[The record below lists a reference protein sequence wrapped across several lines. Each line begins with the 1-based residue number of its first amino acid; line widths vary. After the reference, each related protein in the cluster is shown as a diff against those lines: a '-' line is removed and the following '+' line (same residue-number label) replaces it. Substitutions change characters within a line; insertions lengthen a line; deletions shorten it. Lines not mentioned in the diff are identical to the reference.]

1 MKKIPLLSI
10 LLVSV
15 TGSFSQKGWNFQNS
29 NLTNNRFGAIY
40 PINKDTVF
48 VIADSGKV
56 LKTFNGGTNWASQ
69 NTGYKVYFF
78 DISFCNADTGYAVGE
93 KGTIIRTI
101 DGGTSWISLSSGT
114 NKDLFS
120 ISTKTS
126 GNLWAVGDSGITL
139 RSIDYGTTWTK
150 NNSLTG
156 KLLNSVCFRD
166 ANTGFIAGNT
176 GTLLGTTNGG
186 ASWNTISISTT
197 QDLFSLAVTDN
208 YAYLFAGTSAGHTML
223 IANYIFKTSNN
234 TIWTSQSAGAF
245 GYGTSGIHFSN
256 DSTGYLI
263 GSGCTTN
270 GACTIFI
277 FKTKNYGQT
286 WISSLYCSAPS
297 VALPGMAY
305 SDIMFATDSVGYAL
319 SGNYILKTMDAGVFV
334 SIHELNNDR
343 DLNIYPNPFSDKTI
357 LQLDHPFQNSTL
369 ALYNSFGQLVKQI
382 ENLSGQ
388 TITLQRDD
396 LPSGL
401 YFLRLTD
408 GGKVFATEKI
418 IITDK

>member
-1 MKKIPLLSI
+1 MKKFLLLSI
-10 LLVSV
+10 LLVSL
-15 TGSFSQKGWNFQNS
+15 TEGFPQKGWNFQNS

-40 PINKDTVF
+40 PINKDTLF
-48 VIADSGKV
+48 VISDSGKV
-56 LKTFNGGTNWASQ
+56 LKTFNGGINWVSQ

-93 KGTIIRTI
+93 KGTIIRTTN
-101 DGGTSWISLSSGT
+101 GGASWTSLSSGT

-126 GNLWAVGDSGITL
+126 GNLWAVGDSGVIL
-139 RSIDYGTTWTK
+139 NSINHGTTWIK
-150 NNSLTG
+150 NNSLTT
-156 KLLNSVCFRD
+156 KPLNSVCFWN

-208 YAYLFAGTSAGHTML
+208 YAYLFAGMTAGHTML
-223 IANYIFKTSNN
+223 MANYLYKTSNN
-234 TIWTSQSAGAF
+234 TTWTGQSASAF

-270 GACTIFI
+270 GACVIFI
-277 FKTKNYGQT
+277 FKTKNYAQT
-286 WISSLYCSAPS
+286 WISSLYCSAPTM
-297 VALPGMAY
+297 ALPGMAY

-334 SIHELNNDR
+334 SVHELNNDQ
-343 DLNIYPNPFSDKTI
+343 DLSIYPNPFSDKTI
-357 LQLDHPFQNSTL
+357 LQLDYPLQNATL
-369 ALYNSFGQLVKQI
+369 TLYNSFGQVVKQM

-388 TITLQRDD
+388 TIALQRDD

-401 YFLRLTD
+401 YFLRLTE
-408 GGKVFATEKI
+408 GNKVFATEKLV
-418 IITDK
+418 ITDN